1 VRNVRLILSATLAA
15 SALVGVQILSTDF
28 WLWSAAPTHAYGLM
42 AFVALDVALIFGT
55 WRAERFAVF
64 GALLTAT
71 VQLAAMLGDIIAG
84 EPAGLPVSV
93 FRNYLLADTAY
104 LGLLIT
110 QGLIMAI
117 AVGTWALPHMHGH
130 WLASL
135 KTSKK

>member
-1 VRNVRLILSATLAA
+1 M
-15 SALVGVQILSTDF
+15 STDI

-55 WRAERFAVF
+55 WIVTRFAVF
-64 GALLTAT
+64 GAFLTAT
-71 VQLAAMLGDIIAG
+71 VQFAAMFGDIIAG

-110 QGLIMAI
+110 QGCIMAI
-117 AVGTWALPHMHGH
+117 AVVTWALPHLHGH
-130 WLASL
+130 WLALL
-135 KTSKK
+135 KTFRK

>member
-1 VRNVRLILSATLAA
+1 
-15 SALVGVQILSTDF
+15 
-28 WLWSAAPTHAYGLM
+28 M
-42 AFVALDVALIFGT
+42 AFAALDVALIFGT
-55 WRAERFAVF
+55 WRATRFAVF

-110 QGLIMAI
+110 QGFIMAI
-117 AVGTWALPHMHGH
+117 AIGIWALPTCARS
-130 WLASL
+130 LASVVEDIQEVSQETGSQVPL
-135 KTSKK
+135 